1 MPVLL
6 LAVLCLAG
14 ATWSLLQPALA
25 DDLASPASAGRR
37 TLAEPAIE
45 QAVLAALADRRVNVG
60 GATLEISGMSAR
72 TAIPGGATLA
82 VERIAYQ
89 PAGQRFTAVLN
100 AAGGGQPTQRFTVAG
115 RLRQD
120 IQVPVLN
127 RRLQA
132 GEVIT
137 GADVEWASMADRG
150 LPANAVFEPQ
160 ELIGR
165 TPRRSLPAGAPIL
178 AADLKRP
185 VVIAKGALVTLILNS
200 RRHAADRA
208 RTGHR

>member
-14 ATWSLLQPALA
+14 ATWPLLQPALA
-25 DDLASPASAGRR
+25 DDLASPAAAGRR

-100 AAGGGQPTQRFTVAG
+100 AAGRRPADAALHRGGQAATGHPGAGPQSASAG
-115 RLRQD
+115 RRGDYRSRCGMGLDGGSGAAGQ
-120 IQVPVLN
+120 
-127 RRLQA
+127 RRL
-132 GEVIT
+132 
-137 GADVEWASMADRG
+137 
-150 LPANAVFEPQ
+150 
-160 ELIGR
+160 
-165 TPRRSLPAGAPIL
+165 
-178 AADLKRP
+178 
-185 VVIAKGALVTLILNS
+185 
-200 RRHAADRA
+200 
-208 RTGHR
+208 